1 MTGDRIPIGRRSVLL
16 GVTAALA
23 TPRAIAA
30 QSSGRRPNVSVYTTD
45 PAYRDAIKG
54 VLQERGWVEG
64 RTISFELYP
73 AEGAEANLAQNLAKT
88 PADVLVVGGPSR
100 IRAAMQATST
110 IPILAIDL
118 ESDPV
123 SSGFVKTLAR
133 PGGNVS
139 GIWMDVPEISG
150 KQIQFLREVL
160 PTLSRLGVVW
170 DDRVSQ
176 LQFAAVQAASRAL
189 GVSLHAGALRLAAEV
204 DPVMKRVL
212 AERPQA
218 LLLLTSPVVFRV
230 LPRVAE
236 LAREHKLASISPFSV
251 YPSAGGL
258 LAYGPDFPAMWRQL
272 GDYVDRVLKGARI
285 ADLPVERPSKF
296 TLVVNVKTAKTLGL
310 TLPQPL
316 VLRADEVIQ

>member
-1 MTGDRIPIGRRSVLL
+1 MTGDRTRIGRRSILL

-23 TPRAIAA
+23 TPRSIAA
-30 QSSGRRPNVSVYTTD
+30 QSSGRRPHVSVYTTD
-45 PAYRDAIKG
+45 PGYRDAIKG

-73 AEGAEANLAQNLAKT
+73 AEGAEAHLAENLAKT
-88 PADVLVVGGPSR
+88 PADVIVVGGPSR
-100 IRAAMQATST
+100 IQAAMRATSMT
-110 IPILAIDL
+110 PILAIDL

-160 PTLSRLGVVW
+160 PGLSRLGVVW

-176 LQFAAVQAASRAL
+176 LQFAAVQAASRTL

-204 DPVMKRVL
+204 DAVMKRL
-212 AERPQA
+212 LTDRPQA
-218 LLLLTSPVVFRV
+218 ILLLTAPVVFRV
-230 LPRVAE
+230 LPRIAE
-236 LAREHKLASISPFSV
+236 LARENKLPSISPFSV
-251 YPSAGGL
+251 YPGAGGL

-272 GDYVDRVLKGARI
+272 GDYVDRVLRGARI
-285 ADLPVERPSKF
+285 GDLPIERPTKF
-296 TLVVNVKTAKTLGL
+296 TLVVNLKTAKALGL
-310 TLPQPL
+310 TLPQAL